1 MYGDGNQIREWI
13 WVEDNVKQVLNY
25 MLGSDEGIRNIGS
38 KERLTNKHIIQQV
51 GEILNIEP
59 LITSVE
65 DRLGHDRRYGLKTKY
80 KETPITKTLF
90 EYVSEIK

>member
-1 MYGDGNQIREWI
+1 
-13 WVEDNVKQVLNY
+13 
-25 MLGSDEGIRNIGS
+25 MLDTDEGIRNIGS

-65 DRLGHDRRYGLKTKY
+65 DRLGHDRRYGLKTNY

>member
-1 MYGDGNQIREWI
+1 
-13 WVEDNVKQVLNY
+13 
-25 MLGSDEGIRNIGS
+25 MLDTDEGIRNIGS

-65 DRLGHDRRYGLKTKY
+65 DRLGMIEDMD
-80 KETPITKTLF
+80 
-90 EYVSEIK
+90 